1 MTIRVH
7 SRLKFFHLNAINSD
21 IPLIP
26 KMTVVAGTKFDRYE
40 IISPLGAGGMGEV
53 YLARDMRLE
62 RKVALKLLLD
72 ERTRDDQRL
81 LRFEQ
86 EARAAS
92 ALNHPNI
99 ITIYEIGDYGSTHFI
114 ATEFIEGLTLRKILA
129 DGKMPVIAALDVAI
143 QVASALSAAHEA
155 GIIHRD
161 IKPENVMLRRDGIVK
176 VLDFGLAKLIETGVG
191 EAETGRRSDGATG
204 RREVEETRRQGDTE
218 TLNPLALSPSLPVA
232 PSSYPSLHTDP
243 GTVMGTATYMAPE
256 QARGWRVDA
265 RADIFSL
272 GVVLYEMIAGR
283 APFDGPTPID
293 VMTQVLDRDPRPL
306 TSFSYGAPVELQR
319 IVSKAMRKD
328 REERYQTVKDLLLDL
343 KSLKRELEATTTM
356 SYATNAE
363 TSGGSRIAMAS
374 TTTSPS
380 EPIVVRAISS
390 AEYIVS
396 EIKRHKRG
404 FLLTLVALSLTVSA
418 ALIFFTNRDHTIE
431 SIAILPFVTQN
442 DDPQGGSDTAALGD
456 AITDSIINNLSQLP
470 NLDVKPRVAVQRYKD
485 REVDPR
491 EVASALDVHA
501 VLTGR
506 IIRRGDTLQVTIALV
521 DAPDNRN
528 LWGETYI
535 RKISDLLLIQQ
546 EIAGNLS
553 DKLRLK
559 LSGQEK
565 RLLDARQLYLKGRN
579 AWNKRTPDSILE
591 GVKLLEQAIQADPS
605 YAEAYAGLAD
615 CYNMLV
621 NYSVIPPN
629 EAFPK
634 AKEAAEKALEL
645 DEDLAE
651 AHTARAF
658 IYFMWEWNWADAGSE
673 YRRAIELKPNYSS
686 ALQWYS
692 SLLAATGRTDEALAQ
707 VKQARDLDPFSL
719 SIAAHPGWIN
729 YLSRNAEA
737 TVREARQALKLDPNF
752 LPARRYLALGYDL
765 QGKYNESVPEFQKAL
780 SLSPGSTLI
789 KAELGYA
796 FAKSGRREDA
806 LRALD
811 ELQRSQGQRR
821 ASPFHLAL
829 IHVGLGENDRA
840 IELLNKACDE
850 RAERLVWLRADPRFD
865 PLRLDPRFNEIMIRM
880 GLAR

>member
-1 MTIRVH
+1 MNIRVH

-53 YLARDMRLE
+53 FLARDIRLE

-176 VLDFGLAKLIETGVG
+176 VLDFGLAKLIETGMGSG
-191 EAETGRRSDGATG
+191 EWGAGSGKSGAESGGSGVENTARS
-204 RREVEETRRQGDTE
+204 
-218 TLNPLALSPSLPVA
+218 PLPTQHSP
-232 PSSYPSLHTDP
+232 LHTDP

-356 SYATNAE
+356 SYAANAE

-374 TTTSPS
+374 STAPSS
-380 EPIVVRAISS
+380 EPMVIRAISS
-390 AEYIVS
+390 AEYIVG

-404 FLLTLVALSLTVSA
+404 FLLALVTLSLAVFATLTFV
-418 ALIFFTNRDHTIE
+418 INRDHPIE
-431 SIAILPFVTQN
+431 SIAVLPLVAQN
-442 DDPQGGSDTAALGD
+442 DDPQSGSDTAALGD
-456 AITDSIINNLSQLP
+456 AIADSIINNLTQLP
-470 NLDVKPRVAVQRYKD
+470 NLDVKPRGAVLAYKG

-491 EVASALDVHA
+491 EVGNALDVHA

-506 IIRRGDTLQVTIALV
+506 IIRRGDNLQVSVSLADTR
-521 DAPDNRN
+521 DNRN
-528 LWGETYI
+528 LWGETYN

-546 EIAGNLS
+546 EIAS
-553 DKLRLK
+553 SVSEKLRLK

-565 RLLDARQLYLKGRN
+565 RLLEARQLYLKGRN

-591 GVKLLEQAIQADPS
+591 GVKLLEQAIQVDPG

-621 NYSVIPPN
+621 NYSVLPPN

-658 IYFMWEWNWADAGSE
+658 IYFMWEWNWADAGNE

-686 ALQWYS
+686 ARQWYS
-692 SLLAATGRTDEALAQ
+692 SLLAATGRTDEALAE
-707 VKQARDLDPFSL
+707 VKQARDVDPFSL

-765 QGKYNESVPEFQKAL
+765 QGKYSESVPEFQKAL
-780 SLSPGSTLI
+780 SLSPGSTLL

-806 LRALD
+806 LRVLD
-811 ELQRSQGQRR
+811 ELQRSPGQRR

-829 IHVGLGENDRA
+829 VHIGLGENDRA
-840 IELLNKACDE
+840 IELLESAYNE

-865 PLRLDPRFNEIMIRM
+865 PLRLDARFNEILRGM

>member
-1 MTIRVH
+1 
-7 SRLKFFHLNAINSD
+7 
-21 IPLIP
+21 
-26 KMTVVAGTKFDRYE
+26 MTVVAGTRFDRYE

-72 ERTRDDQRL
+72 ERTKDDQRL

-176 VLDFGLAKLIETGVG
+176 VLDFGLAKLIETGAGSG
-191 EAETGRRSDGATG
+191 EWGAGNGKSGAESGGPG
-204 RREVEETRRQGDTE
+204 VENT
-218 TLNPLALSPSLPVA
+218 NISPLHTSP
-232 PSSYPSLHTDP
+232 LHTDP

-256 QARGWRVDA
+256 QARAWRVDA

-272 GVVLYEMIAGR
+272 GVVLYEMVAGR

-356 SYATNAE
+356 SYAANVE
-363 TSGGSRIAMAS
+363 TSGSSRIAMAS
-374 TTTSPS
+374 SSASPS

-390 AEYIVS
+390 AEYLVG

-404 FLLTLVALSLTVSA
+404 FLLTVVALSLAVFAT
-418 ALIFFTNRDHTIE
+418 LTFIINRDHPIE
-431 SIAILPFVTQN
+431 SIAVLPFVIQN
-442 DDPQGGSDTAALGD
+442 EEPQAGSEVAELGD

-470 NLDVKPRVAVQRYKD
+470 NLNVRPRGAVLRFKG
-485 REVDPR
+485 REVDPQ
-491 EVASALDVHA
+491 EAAKALDVHA

-506 IIRRGDTLQVTIALV
+506 IIRRGDNMQVVVALD
-521 DAPDNRN
+521 DARDNRR
-528 LWGETYI
+528 LWGDQYN

-546 EIAGNLS
+546 EIAGNVS

-559 LSGQEK
+559 LSGEEK
-565 RLLDARQLYLKGRN
+565 RRLEAQQLYMKGRN
-579 AWNKRTPDSILE
+579 AWSKRTADNIQE
-591 GVKLLEQAIQADPS
+591 GAKFFEQAIQLDPN
-605 YAEAYAGLAD
+605 YAAAYAGLAD
-615 CYNMLV
+615 CYSMLV
-621 NYSVIPPN
+621 NYSVLPGN

-634 AKEAAEKALEL
+634 AKDAAEKALAL
-645 DEDLAE
+645 DENLAE
-651 AHTARAF
+651 AHAARAF
-658 IYFMWEWNWADAGSE
+658 IYFLWEWDWSEAGRE
-673 YRRAIELKPNYSS
+673 YRRAIELNPNYSS
-686 ALQWYS
+686 ARQWYA
-692 SLLAATGRTDEALAQ
+692 SLLAVIGQTDEALEEA
-707 VKQARDLDPFSL
+707 KQARKLDPFSPIV
-719 SIAAHPGWIN
+719 SSHPAWIN
-729 YLSRNAEA
+729 YLSRNAEGA
-737 TVREARQALKLDPNF
+737 IREARQTLKLDQNF
-752 LPARRYLALGYDL
+752 FPARRYLALGYDL
-765 QGKYNESVPEFQKAL
+765 QGKYNEAVTELQKAVVFA
-780 SLSPGSTLI
+780 PKSTLV
-789 KAELGYA
+789 KSELGYA
-796 FAKSGRREDA
+796 YAKAGRREDA
-806 LRALD
+806 LRVID
-811 ELQRSQGQRR
+811 ELQRSPGERR
-821 ASPFHLAL
+821 VSPFHLSL
-829 IHVGLGENDRA
+829 IYIGLGENGRA
-840 IELLNKACDE
+840 LELLNKAYDE
-850 RAERLVWLRADPRFD
+850 RGERMVWLRADPRFD
-865 PLRLDPRFNEIMIRM
+865 PLRLDPRFNDLLARI

>member
-1 MTIRVH
+1 
-7 SRLKFFHLNAINSD
+7 
-21 IPLIP
+21 
-26 KMTVVAGTKFDRYE
+26 
-40 IISPLGAGGMGEV
+40 MGEV

-114 ATEFIEGLTLRKILA
+114 ATEFTEGLTLRKILA

-176 VLDFGLAKLIETGVG
+176 VLDFGLAKLIETGMGSG
-191 EAETGRRSDGATG
+191 EWGAGSGKSGAESGGLG
-204 RREVEETRRQGDTE
+204 VETKT
-218 TLNPLALSPSLPVA
+218 LSPLPTHHS
-232 PSSYPSLHTDP
+232 PLQTDP

-272 GVVLYEMIAGR
+272 GVVLYEMVAGR

-343 KSLKRELEATTTM
+343 KTLKRELEATTTL
-356 SYATNAE
+356 SYAANAE
-363 TSGGSRIAMAS
+363 TSSGSRIAMAS
-374 TTTSPS
+374 STAPSS
-380 EPIVVRAISS
+380 EPMVIRAISS
-390 AEYIVS
+390 AEYIVG
-396 EIKRHKRG
+396 EIKRHKLG
-404 FLLTLVALSLTVSA
+404 FLLTLVALSLAVFATLTFV
-418 ALIFFTNRDHTIE
+418 INRDHPIE
-431 SIAILPFVTQN
+431 SIAVLPFVTQN
-442 DDPQGGSDTAALGD
+442 DDPQSGTDTSMLGD
-456 AITDSIINNLSQLP
+456 AIAASIINNLTQLP
-470 NLDVKPRVAVQRYKD
+470 SLDVKPRGAVLAYKG

-491 EVASALDVHA
+491 EVGKALDVHA

-506 IIRRGDTLQVTIALV
+506 IIRRGDTLQVVVSLADTR
-521 DAPDNRN
+521 DNRN
-528 LWGETYI
+528 LWGEQYN

-546 EIAGNLS
+546 EIASSVSEN
-553 DKLRLK
+553 LRLK

-565 RLLDARQLYLKGRN
+565 RLLEARQLYLKGRN

-591 GVKLLEQAIQADPS
+591 GVKLLEQAIQADPN

-621 NYSVIPPN
+621 NYSVLPPN

-645 DEDLAE
+645 DGNLAE

-692 SLLAATGRTDEALAQ
+692 SLLAATGRTDEALAE

-780 SLSPGSTLI
+780 SLSPASTLI
-789 KAELGYA
+789 KSELGYA

-806 LRALD
+806 LRVLD
-811 ELQRSQGQRR
+811 ELQRSSGQRR
-821 ASPFHLAL
+821 ASPFHFAL
-829 IHVGLGENDRA
+829 IYVGLGEKDRA

-850 RAERLVWLRADPRFD
+850 RAERLVWLRVDPRFD
-865 PLRLDPRFNEIMIRM
+865 PLRQDPRFYEIMIRM
-880 GLAR
+880 GLTRL

>member
-1 MTIRVH
+1 M
-7 SRLKFFHLNAINSD
+7 A
-21 IPLIP
+21 
-26 KMTVVAGTKFDRYE
+26 VVVGTRFDRYE
-40 IISPLGAGGMGEV
+40 IISPIGSGGMGQV
-53 YLARDMRLE
+53 YLARDTRLE
-62 RKVALKLLLD
+62 RKVALKLLLE
-72 ERTRDDQRL
+72 ERTKDDQRL
-81 LRFEQ
+81 LRFEL
-86 EARAAS
+86 EAKAAS

-99 ITIYEIGDYGSTHFI
+99 ITIYEIGDSDSTHFI

-129 DGKMPVIAALDVAI
+129 EGKMPLIAALDVAI

-155 GIIHRD
+155 GIVHRD

-176 VLDFGLAKLIETGVG
+176 VLDFGLAKLTEEGQG
-191 EAETGRRSDGATG
+191 DK
-204 RREVEETRRQGDTE
+204 ETRRQGNGE
-218 TLNPLALSPSLPVA
+218 TLNSPFP
-232 PSSYPSLHTDP
+232 PSSFSPLQTDP

-272 GVVLYEMIAGR
+272 GVVLYEMVAGR

-306 TSFSYGAPVELQR
+306 TSFSYGSPVELQR

-343 KSLKRELEATTTM
+343 KTLKRELEATTTL
-356 SYATNAE
+356 SYAANAE
-363 TSGGSRIAMAS
+363 TSSGSRIAMAS
-374 TTTSPS
+374 STTSPS

-390 AEYIVS
+390 AEYIVG

-404 FLLTLVALSLTVSA
+404 FLFSVVALSLTVLA
-418 ALIFFTNRDHTIE
+418 TLMFFTNRDHTIE

-442 DDPQGGSDTAALGD
+442 ADPQGGSDTAALGD
-456 AITDSIINNLSQLP
+456 MITDGIINDLSQLP
-470 NLDVKPRVAVQRYKD
+470 GLDVKPRVAVQRYKD

-528 LWGETYI
+528 LWGQTYS

-546 EIAGNLS
+546 EIASNVS
-553 DKLRLK
+553 ENLRLK

-565 RLLDARQLYLKGRN
+565 RLLEARQLYLKGRN

-591 GVKLLEQAIQADPS
+591 GVKLLEQAIQSDPS

-621 NYSVIPPN
+621 NYSVLPPN

-645 DEDLAE
+645 NENLAE

-692 SLLAATGRTDEALAQ
+692 SLLAATGRTDEALAE

-729 YLSRNAEA
+729 YLSRDAEA
-737 TVREARQALKLDPNF
+737 TVREAKQALKLDPNF

-796 FAKSGRREDA
+796 FAKAGRREEA
-806 LRALD
+806 LRVLD
-811 ELQRSQGQRR
+811 ELQRSPGQRR

-829 IHVGLGENDRA
+829 IHVGLGENDLA

-865 PLRLDPRFNEIMIRM
+865 PLRLDARFNEIMIRM

>member
-1 MTIRVH
+1 
-7 SRLKFFHLNAINSD
+7 
-21 IPLIP
+21 
-26 KMTVVAGTKFDRYE
+26 MTVVAGTKFDRYE

-53 YLARDMRLE
+53 FLARDMRLE

-72 ERTRDDQRL
+72 ERTKDDQRL

-176 VLDFGLAKLIETGVG
+176 VLDFGLAKLIETGMG

-204 RREVEETRRQGDTE
+204 RGEEDETRRQGGQQTF
-218 TLNPLALSPSLPVA
+218 PPFAQSPSLPVSQS
-232 PSSYPSLHTDP
+232 PYPSLHTDP

-272 GVVLYEMIAGR
+272 GVVLYEMVAGR

-306 TSFSYGAPVELQR
+306 TSFSYGAPFELQR

-328 REERYQTVKDLLLDL
+328 REERYQTVKDLMLDL
-343 KSLKRELEATTTM
+343 KSLKRELEATTTL
-356 SYATNAE
+356 SYAANAE
-363 TSGGSRIAMAS
+363 TSGGSRIVVTSSSAS
-374 TTTSPS
+374 QS

-390 AEYIVS
+390 AEYIVG

-404 FLLTLVALSLTVSA
+404 FLLTLVALSLIVIATLTFV
-418 ALIFFTNRDHTIE
+418 INRDHPIE
-431 SIAILPFVTQN
+431 SIAVLPFVTQN
-442 DDPQGGSDTAALGD
+442 DDPQAGSDTAALGD
-456 AITDSIINNLSQLP
+456 AITDSIINSLSQLP

-506 IIRRGDTLQVTIALV
+506 IIRRGDDLQVTIALV

-528 LWGETYI
+528 LWGEQYN

-546 EIAGNLS
+546 EIAGNVS

-559 LSGQEK
+559 LSGEEK
-565 RLLDARQLYLKGRN
+565 RRLEAQQLYVKGRN
-579 AWNKRTPDSILE
+579 AWSKRTADNIQE
-591 GVKLLEQAIQADPS
+591 GAKFFEKAIEIDPNN
-605 YAEAYAGLAD
+605 AAAYAGLAD
-615 CYNMLV
+615 CYSMLV
-621 NYSVIPPN
+621 NYSVLPGS

-634 AKEAAEKALEL
+634 AKDAAEKALAL
-645 DEDLAE
+645 DENLAE
-651 AHTARAF
+651 AHAARAF
-658 IYFMWEWNWADAGSE
+658 IYFLWEWNWAEAGRE
-673 YRRAIELKPNYSS
+673 YRRAIQLNPNYSS
-686 ALQWYS
+686 ARQWYA
-692 SLLAATGRTDEALAQ
+692 SLLAVIGQTDDALEEA
-707 VKQARDLDPFSL
+707 KQARKLDPFSPI
-719 SIAAHPGWIN
+719 IASHPAWIN
-729 YLSRNAEA
+729 YLSRNAEGA
-737 TVREARQALKLDPNF
+737 IREARQALKLDPNF
-752 LPARRYLALGYDL
+752 FPSRRYLSLGYDL
-765 QGKYNESVPEFQKAL
+765 QGKYNDAL
-780 SLSPGSTLI
+780 TELQRAVTSATKSTLV
-789 KAELGYA
+789 KSELGYA
-796 FAKSGRREDA
+796 FAKAGRREEA
-806 LRALD
+806 LRVMD
-811 ELQRSQGQRR
+811 ELQRSPGERR
-821 ASPFHLAL
+821 VSPFHFAL
-829 IHVGLGENDRA
+829 IHIGLGENDRA
-840 IELLNKACDE
+840 IDLLEKAYDE
-850 RAERLVWLRADPRFD
+850 RVERLVWLRADPRFD
-865 PLRLDPRFNEIMIRM
+865 PLRLDPRFNDLLTRM
-880 GLAR
+880 ELAR

>member
-1 MTIRVH
+1 
-7 SRLKFFHLNAINSD
+7 
-21 IPLIP
+21 
-26 KMTVVAGTKFDRYE
+26 MTVVAGTKFDRYE

-53 YLARDMRLE
+53 FLARDIRLE

-176 VLDFGLAKLIETGVG
+176 VLDFGLAKLIETGMGSGELGVG
-191 EAETGRRSDGATG
+191 SGKSGAESGGSGVENTARS
-204 RREVEETRRQGDTE
+204 
-218 TLNPLALSPSLPVA
+218 PLPTQHSP
-232 PSSYPSLHTDP
+232 LHTDP

-356 SYATNAE
+356 SYAANAE
-363 TSGGSRIAMAS
+363 TPSGSRIAMAS
-374 TTTSPS
+374 STTSPS

-390 AEYIVS
+390 AEYIVG

-404 FLLTLVALSLTVSA
+404 FLLSVVALSLVV
-418 ALIFFTNRDHTIE
+418 FTILSFVINHDHTIE
-431 SIAILPFVTQN
+431 SIAVLPFATQN
-442 DDPQGGSDTAALGD
+442 DDPQAGSDTAALGE

-506 IIRRGDTLQVTIALV
+506 IIRRGDALQVTIALV
-521 DAPDNRN
+521 DGPDNRN
-528 LWGETYI
+528 LWGQTYS
-535 RKISDLLLIQQ
+535 RKISDFLLIQQ
-546 EIAGNLS
+546 EIASNVS
-553 DKLRLK
+553 ENLRLK

-565 RLLDARQLYLKGRN
+565 RLLEARQLYLKGRN

-645 DEDLAE
+645 DENLAE

-692 SLLAATGRTDEALAQ
+692 SLLAATGRTDEALAE

-780 SLSPGSTLI
+780 SLSPASTLI
-789 KAELGYA
+789 KSELGYA
-796 FAKSGRREDA
+796 FAKSGKREDA
-806 LRALD
+806 LRVLD
-811 ELQRSQGQRR
+811 ELQRSSGQRR
-821 ASPFHLAL
+821 ASPFHFAL
-829 IHVGLGENDRA
+829 IYVGLGENDRA

-880 GLAR
+880 GLTRL

>member
-1 MTIRVH
+1 
-7 SRLKFFHLNAINSD
+7 
-21 IPLIP
+21 
-26 KMTVVAGTKFDRYE
+26 MTVVTGTRFDRYE

-72 ERTRDDQRL
+72 ERTKDDQRV

-129 DGKMPVIAALDVAI
+129 EGKMPVIAALDVAI

-176 VLDFGLAKLIETGVG
+176 VLDFGLAKLTEAGVG
-191 EAETGRRSDGATG
+191 SGEWGVGSGERT
-204 RREVEETRRQGDTE
+204 
-218 TLNPLALSPSLPVA
+218 PLPTPASPLI
-232 PSSYPSLHTDP
+232 TDP

-293 VMTQVLDRDPRPL
+293 VMTQVLERDPRPL

-319 IVSKAMRKD
+319 IVTKAMRKD

-343 KSLKRELEATTTM
+343 KSLKRELEATTTL
-356 SYATNAE
+356 SYAATTE
-363 TSGGSRIAMAS
+363 TSGGSRVATAAS
-374 TTTSPS
+374 TASPS
-380 EPIVVRAISS
+380 ELMVVRAISS
-390 AEYIVS
+390 AEYIVG

-404 FLLTLVALSLTVSA
+404 FLFALVALSLT
-418 ALIFFTNRDHTIE
+418 IFATLTLVINRNHSIE
-431 SIAILPFVTQN
+431 SIAVLPFVTQN
-442 DDPQGGSDTAALGD
+442 DDPQAGADTAALGD
-456 AITDSIINNLSQLP
+456 AIADSIINNLSQLP
-470 NLDVKPRVAVQRYKD
+470 SLDVKPRGAVLAYKG

-491 EVASALDVHA
+491 EVAKALDVHA

-506 IIRRGDTLQVTIALV
+506 IIRRGDTLQVIVALV
-521 DAPDNRN
+521 DTRDNRN
-528 LWGETYI
+528 LWGVEYN

-546 EIAGNLS
+546 EIASNVS
-553 DKLRLK
+553 DNLRLK

-565 RLLDARQLYLKGRN
+565 RRLEARQLYLKGRN
-579 AWNKRTPDSILE
+579 AWSKRTADGIME
-591 GVKLLEQAIQADPS
+591 GAKLLEQATRIDPA

-621 NYSVIPPN
+621 NYSVLPPS
-629 EAFPK
+629 ETFPK
-634 AKEAAEKALEL
+634 ATEAAEKALAL
-645 DEDLAE
+645 DENLAE
-651 AHTARAF
+651 AHAARAF
-658 IYFMWEWNWADAGSE
+658 IYFMWEWNWAEAGRE
-673 YRRAIELKPNYSS
+673 YRRAIDLKPNYGP
-686 ALQWYS
+686 ARQWYS
-692 SLLAATGRTDEALAQ
+692 SLLAATGQSDEALVEA
-707 VKQARDLDPFSL
+707 KQARELDPFSL
-719 SIAAHPGWIN
+719 IIASHPGWIN

-737 TVREARQALKLDPNF
+737 TVREAKQALKLDPSF
-752 LPARRYLALGYDL
+752 FPARRYLALGYNL
-765 QGKYNESVPEFQKAL
+765 QGKYNDAVTEFQKAL
-780 SLSPGSTLI
+780 ALSPGSTLA
-789 KAELGYA
+789 KSELGYA
-796 FAKSGRREDA
+796 YARAGRREEA
-806 LRALD
+806 LRMID
-811 ELQRSQGQRR
+811 ELQQSPGQRR
-821 ASPFHLAL
+821 ASPFYLAL
-829 IHVGLGENDRA
+829 VHVGLGENDRA
-840 IELLNKACDE
+840 IELLQNAYNE
-850 RAERLVWLRADPRFD
+850 RAERLVWLRTDARFD
-865 PLRLDPRFNEIMIRM
+865 PLRQDPRFNEILVRM